1 MPTYEYEC
9 STCGARFQ
17 EFQTM
22 SDAPLTRC
30 RRCGAGVERIVSG
43 GAGFIIKGAKHGGSQ
58 RDRCS
63 LETSG
68 TTCCGRDERCGRP
81 ACGNEEG

>member
-9 STCGARFQ
+9 PTCGARFQ
-17 EFQTM
+17 EFQAM
-22 SDAPLTRC
+22 SAPPLTRC
-30 RRCGAGVERIVSG
+30 RRCGAGVERVVSG
-43 GAGFIIKGAKHGGSQ
+43 GAGFIVRGARGAAGK
-58 RDRCS
+58 RERCS

-81 ACGNEEG
+81 PCGSDE